1 MAVLVR
7 DLCQISFWRI
17 DIVDLAAVVVL
28 YTGKKFLV
36 IGIADRPPQ
45 GIPDRGDLV
54 GIVGERQGLPGWEFH
69 LSQGVPDIAQPNAV
83 AVEISDGDKPSL
95 YIIAVDF
102 FLLDC
107 SQTVSIPKLLQRKRQ
122 VCTPAVDPLLLFRVE
137 GELFQVYIGHHDGS
151 ILPVYVDPAADIQ
164 EPAAAKQAA
173 SVGVDGFIAALD
185 REAPGQV
192 VDDEFLQLSTA
203 KRSTL

>member
-7 DLCQISFWRI
+7 DLCQISFRRI
-17 DIVDLAAVVVL
+17 DIVDLAAGVVL

-36 IGIADRPPQ
+36 IGITERTPQ

-54 GIVGERQGLPGWEFH
+54 GIVGERKGLPGWELH
-69 LSQGVPDIAQPNAV
+69 LSQGVSDIAQPNAV

-107 SQTVSIPKLLQRKRQ
+107 SQTVSIPKERDRSAPDRKSTRLNSSHVSISYAVFCLKKKTTTNSQR
-122 VCTPAVDPLLLFRVE
+122 A
-137 GELFQVYIGHHDGS
+137 H
-151 ILPVYVDPAADIQ
+151 
-164 EPAAAKQAA
+164 
-173 SVGVDGFIAALD
+173 
-185 REAPGQV
+185 
-192 VDDEFLQLSTA
+192 
-203 KRSTL
+203 

>member
-54 GIVGERQGLPGWEFH
+54 GTIGEMKCYNKVVTE
-69 LSQGVPDIAQPNAV
+69 V
-83 AVEISDGDKPSL
+83 ANKI
-95 YIIAVDF
+95 
-102 FLLDC
+102 
-107 SQTVSIPKLLQRKRQ
+107 
-122 VCTPAVDPLLLFRVE
+122 
-137 GELFQVYIGHHDGS
+137 
-151 ILPVYVDPAADIQ
+151 
-164 EPAAAKQAA
+164 
-173 SVGVDGFIAALD
+173 
-185 REAPGQV
+185 
-192 VDDEFLQLSTA
+192 
-203 KRSTL
+203 